1 MTTSPNIA
9 ETNIVQENRISPNSH
24 ASAIQESRILSGHN
38 GYIGALAFSTDG
50 KYLISG
56 GYDDTSHLW
65 NAATGESLQVF
76 QGHTSWIRSVDITQD
91 NRRVLTGGLDGTVRI
106 WDFQTGQELLCF
118 KEHQS
123 SIQAVAFSPDGQRVL
138 SGSEDGVLRIW
149 DAQTGGDVKI
159 LGEHM
164 TGVICTSFSSK
175 GHLAVAGI
183 GKGMVVWDMNSES
196 QIQRMDARTRLQH
209 VFFSADGRSLVCSA
223 DDGSVSLWNIESG
236 KQQRLFVGYN
246 RWVHTAALS
255 PDGRFLFGGYDAIVA
270 DAFNVVVRRWNIEN
284 EREYQDFFF
293 VGHTQTV
300 ATVVFAPNGQ
310 EVASSSQDKT
320 VRLWQLPN

>member
-1 MTTSPNIA
+1 MTTSPNTA
-9 ETNIVQENRISPNSH
+9 QISP
-24 ASAIQESRILSGHN
+24 IKESQVLSGHES
-38 GYIGALAFSTDG
+38 YIGSLAFSVDSS
-50 KYLISG
+50 YLVSG
-56 GYDDTSHLW
+56 GYDDTAHLW
-65 NAATGESLQVF
+65 KVATGENLQVF
-76 QGHTSWIRSVDITQD
+76 RGHNSWVRSVDITQD
-91 NRRVLTGGLDGTVRI
+91 NSRVLTSSLDGTARI
-106 WDFQTGQELLCF
+106 WDAQTGQELLCF

-123 SIQAVAFSPDGQRVL
+123 SVQSAVFSPDGQRVL

-149 DAQTGGDVKI
+149 NAQTGGDVKV

-183 GKGMVVWDMNSES
+183 GKGMIVWDMNSES

-209 VFFSADGRSLVCSA
+209 VFFSADGRYLICSA
-223 DDGSVSLWNIESG
+223 DDGSVGLWNIESG

-246 RWVHTAALS
+246 RWVHSAALS
-255 PDGRFLFGGYDAIVA
+255 PDGRFLLAGYDAIV
-270 DAFNVVVRRWNIEN
+270 DGDFGVVVRRWNVEN

-293 VGHTQTV
+293 VGHIQTV
-300 ATVVFAPNGQ
+300 ATVVFAPSGQ

-320 VRLWQLPN
+320 VRLWKLPT